1 MSLKIFAALPV
12 FLLLVFSLVPPA
24 GAGSNGDRHAGY
36 YYPDPS
42 SRETYVARANT
53 SPQATA
59 LTRIGFVTALANG
72 HDNRPYAPP
81 IAIFAKGAE
90 AEKLIMVALEDGRLD
105 TIFRMRAVL
114 AQMTASARLLPALR
128 DVGAQERYTF
138 LDLLKIL
145 GFTRLTVSNG
155 RDFAHQILIE

>member
-1 MSLKIFAALPV
+1 V
-12 FLLLVFSLVPPA
+12 FLLVLGFALPA
-24 GAGSNGDRHAGY
+24 NADSGRDRHAGY
-36 YYPDPS
+36 YYPPPS
-42 SRETYVARANT
+42 SHETYEARADA

-72 HDNRPYAPP
+72 NDSRPYAPP
-81 IAIFAKGAE
+81 IAVFAKGAE

-105 TIFRMRAVL
+105 TIYRARAVL

-128 DVGAQERYTF
+128 EVGAQERYTF

-145 GFTRLTVSNG
+145 GFSQLTVSNG
-155 RDFAHQILIE
+155 RDFAHQIIID